1 MIKEVDIG
9 SEVAIP
15 EQLLKGCSDS
25 VVAFVADDG
34 NHFTDYG
41 IFEGM
46 ILFFDTKKSFEKGRL
61 SCYVNEQENDQPKIY
76 LYGVYRRRSSASG
89 TISGAGRPVGK
100 TYLYPGYESKCR
112 WI

>member
-61 SCYVNEQENDQPKIY
+61 SCYVNEQDNDQPKYKVSDKDIAC
-76 LYGVYRRRSSASG
+76 LSCASLPIVCKKSCPFGTKGV
-89 TISGAGRPVGK
+89 
-100 TYLYPGYESKCR
+100 
-112 WI
+112 

>member
-61 SCYVNEQENDQPKIY
+61 SCYVNEQDNDQPKY
-76 LYGVYRRRSSASG
+76 KVSDKDMDGYSHYGRLVMMMRS
-89 TISGAGRPVGK
+89 
-100 TYLYPGYESKCR
+100 YEV
-112 WI
+112 

>member
-1 MIKEVDIG
+1 MAPLVRTGG
-9 SEVAIP
+9 SRHTGLAALPHRNIQIP

-61 SCYVNEQENDQPKIY
+61 SCYVNEQDNDQPKY
-76 LYGVYRRRSSASG
+76 KVSDKDMDGYRHYGRLVMMMRS
-89 TISGAGRPVGK
+89 
-100 TYLYPGYESKCR
+100 YEV
-112 WI
+112 

>member
-1 MIKEVDIG
+1 MIKKVDIG

-15 EQLLKGCSDS
+15 EQLLQGCSGS

-46 ILFFDTKKSFEKGRL
+46 ILFGPVSRFSTK
-61 SCYVNEQENDQPKIY
+61 
-76 LYGVYRRRSSASG
+76 
-89 TISGAGRPVGK
+89 
-100 TYLYPGYESKCR
+100 
-112 WI
+112 

>member
-46 ILFFDTKKSFEKGRL
+46 ILFFDTK
-61 SCYVNEQENDQPKIY
+61 
-76 LYGVYRRRSSASG
+76 
-89 TISGAGRPVGK
+89 
-100 TYLYPGYESKCR
+100 
-112 WI
+112 